1 MTIELLYTSA
11 AQGLK
16 QGSRGF
22 CTVVCTAGLPI
33 NLAQRLEALS
43 GYRHLYQ
50 PGDQR
55 ADDNPVCHSHI
66 RLAVGGKTLSILS
79 RVGAYGVD
87 YSQRTN
93 KIAHH
98 VVFDGA
104 VPVCGPAAVLSQ
116 SGIMRTNW
124 DGECKTLQSGPQVPS
139 IALQPAPCQEW
150 NRITGDAGW
159 AGVVANAWLQPTGK
173 PVWIVFSE
181 SQSASLL
188 ELMQEA
194 TAILPESR
202 RWQATFSTYCTNLPP
217 DVECRVRCVIAGSD
231 EARMSIARGIVLDLT
246 KPMGD
251 APDSD
256 VTAAARNGYT
266 VGTTSNLVQ
275 SIEELNNVSDQ
286 TSEESESALSTH
298 GSDEG
303 EYRLKRQIPGS
314 LPIPLAMPSRR
325 RGNEVKRRGSKS
337 PSRQSKIWK
346 VLAVASGVLIFF
358 SLVGSGV
365 FYFATTKNPIAGIV
379 EDTPKEKPEP
389 VLEKTKDNTE
399 RNTVPDGDPPA
410 DAIALS
416 DGTQGSIETKP
427 PHEIQLSLDQTR
439 PEINENNRIEKELVI
454 ATVIVSNANLAD
466 VTLSTGHEYFDYHDG
481 KVYLKA
487 EKDGYN
493 YELTPELKGELKIGD
508 TITAFSV
515 SVTNVDDRN
524 LVVVISDE
532 SGKQSATTVFEG
544 AKLKA
549 DVEAESKDD
558 DEAKDSK
565 RTFTWMGRQGD
576 GEWKKFGTNQEV
588 LLNSE
593 FTEVYCELSYTT
605 SVPSPETKLESE
617 KIRIQPLGKATIK
630 FSSIFFALNLDMQI
644 EVSFPELSVESPKIR
659 YSFRWMEHDK
669 YLDGNKLKI
678 DLMSNGANQFNPPSK
693 YFRSVSASDEVVAN
707 GWLLKATS
715 QSKAVREHVSN
726 LKNSMWFIKSNFARS
741 QVATALMQF
750 VHGISESPNEE
761 FFQSIESVDQ
771 WIKEAVA
778 LKTLAMSIR
787 DDEGKRERKAKEK
800 LAELNRLET
809 GFAKAFSVISKSTFA
824 TDTAEN
830 EIVGFSKLWDL
841 DNDPKNTSPNKVEN
855 IVRRNLTVLVSSIR
869 ELRNTMASSLE
880 FEIILESKANMLIW
894 KSEPKKGTSGDW
906 SIKKKDADSIYNQ
919 PFRVRTRVLFQDV
932 KPEMRE
938 TRGVGSRE
946 NPGDDPS
953 SLKISPKPAKQMIP
967 VKIPIAFDP

>member
-1 MTIELLYTSA
+1 
-11 AQGLK
+11 
-16 QGSRGF
+16 
-22 CTVVCTAGLPI
+22 
-33 NLAQRLEALS
+33 
-43 GYRHLYQ
+43 
-50 PGDQR
+50 
-55 ADDNPVCHSHI
+55 
-66 RLAVGGKTLSILS
+66 
-79 RVGAYGVD
+79 
-87 YSQRTN
+87 
-93 KIAHH
+93 
-98 VVFDGA
+98 
-104 VPVCGPAAVLSQ
+104 
-116 SGIMRTNW
+116 
-124 DGECKTLQSGPQVPS
+124 
-139 IALQPAPCQEW
+139 
-150 NRITGDAGW
+150 
-159 AGVVANAWLQPTGK
+159 
-173 PVWIVFSE
+173 
-181 SQSASLL
+181 
-188 ELMQEA
+188 
-194 TAILPESR
+194 
-202 RWQATFSTYCTNLPP
+202 
-217 DVECRVRCVIAGSD
+217 
-231 EARMSIARGIVLDLT
+231 
-246 KPMGD
+246 
-251 APDSD
+251 
-256 VTAAARNGYT
+256 
-266 VGTTSNLVQ
+266 
-275 SIEELNNVSDQ
+275 
-286 TSEESESALSTH
+286 
-298 GSDEG
+298 
-303 EYRLKRQIPGS
+303 
-314 LPIPLAMPSRR
+314 
-325 RGNEVKRRGSKS
+325 
-337 PSRQSKIWK
+337 
-346 VLAVASGVLIFF
+346 
-358 SLVGSGV
+358 
-365 FYFATTKNPIAGIV
+365 
-379 EDTPKEKPEP
+379 
-389 VLEKTKDNTE
+389 
-399 RNTVPDGDPPA
+399 
-410 DAIALS
+410 
-416 DGTQGSIETKP
+416 
-427 PHEIQLSLDQTR
+427 
-439 PEINENNRIEKELVI
+439 
-454 ATVIVSNANLAD
+454 
-466 VTLSTGHEYFDYHDG
+466 
-481 KVYLKA
+481 
-487 EKDGYN
+487 
-493 YELTPELKGELKIGD
+493 
-508 TITAFSV
+508 
-515 SVTNVDDRN
+515 
-524 LVVVISDE
+524 
-532 SGKQSATTVFEG
+532 
-544 AKLKA
+544 
-549 DVEAESKDD
+549 
-558 DEAKDSK
+558 
-565 RTFTWMGRQGD
+565 
-576 GEWKKFGTNQEV
+576 
-588 LLNSE
+588 
-593 FTEVYCELSYTT
+593 
-605 SVPSPETKLESE
+605 
-617 KIRIQPLGKATIK
+617 
-630 FSSIFFALNLDMQI
+630 MQI